1 MMATNSHS
9 YVRLLLFFPLPFSF
23 LSLSIFFKHQK
34 VWKRE
39 ALLARTKAALGAS
52 SGLLRQG
59 GVAAMAH
66 ALRHASLDVADA
78 YAQALY
84 DQRPALLNHT
94 TAINYHLAD
103 RRSKAAAGS
112 GPYLYRGRNY
122 IAQMAT
128 DLNFFAGTNLGY
140 AGLGG
145 ARASMLANVC
155 DSARLFLSLSLLGRP
170 PAHCSARLFV

>member
-1 MMATNSHS
+1 
-9 YVRLLLFFPLPFSF
+9 VRLLLYFFLLLFTFVFVVF
-23 LSLSIFFKHQK
+23 LKNQK

-84 DQRPALLNHT
+84 DQRPTLLNYT
-94 TAINYHLAD
+94 TANNYHLAD
-103 RRSKAAAGS
+103 RSCKTAAGS

-140 AGLGG
+140 AG
-145 ARASMLANVC
+145 
-155 DSARLFLSLSLLGRP
+155 
-170 PAHCSARLFV
+170 